1 MAWLAHLAR
10 NILHDEPPDSPLL
23 TPATADLIRKVSV
36 VVGPS
41 DIVVLYYLQLLRKC
55 PKNRLLNF
63 NEIKRHA
70 FFDGL

>member
-1 MAWLAHLAR
+1 MAWLTHLAR

-23 TPATADLIRKVSV
+23 TPVTADLIRKVSDRRIS
-36 VVGPS
+36 PYA
-41 DIVVLYYLQLLRKC
+41 VLYYLQLLRKC

-63 NEIKRHA
+63 KEIKRHA